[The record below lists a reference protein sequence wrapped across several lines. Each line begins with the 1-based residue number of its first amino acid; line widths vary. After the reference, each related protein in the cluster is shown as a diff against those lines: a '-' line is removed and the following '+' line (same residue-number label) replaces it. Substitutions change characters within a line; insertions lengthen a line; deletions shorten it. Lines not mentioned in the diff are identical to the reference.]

1 MAERVVLNNLKDS
14 EFNEAVETAV
24 RYLKSG
30 EVIIAAAEHG
40 YVYLADAFDK
50 DAVKAIHIL
59 RGDRT
64 NVVAQVFIGDIKVL
78 TGITARLTQEQD
90 NLLKAFWPG
99 LLSVTMK
106 SQLALSWDLGDE
118 RRLGKVNVR
127 LPNRKFLNAI
137 LLKTGPLAVAS
148 VALTGE
154 SAILDLKKLSIYE
167 SDIGVVFDEGQLASG
182 QLSTWIDISEN
193 EITVVRVGDISLEK
207 LRSIVPTISTPNL

>member
-24 RYLKSG
+24 RYIKSG

-78 TGITARLTQEQD
+78 TGISARLTQEQE
-90 NLLKAFWPG
+90 NLLNTFWPG

-137 LLKTGPLAVAS
+137 LLKTGPLAAAS

-154 SAILDLKKLSIYE
+154 SAILDLTKVSIYE
-167 SDIGVVFDEGQLASG
+167 SDIGVIFDEGQLESG
-182 QLSTWIDISEN
+182 QLSTWIDLSEN
-193 EITVVRVGDISLEK
+193 EITVVRVGDISLEQ

>member
-1 MAERVVLNNLKDS
+1 MLLINLKDS

-30 EVIIAAAEHG
+30 EVIVAAAEHG

-90 NLLKAFWPG
+90 NLLKTFWPG

-137 LLKTGPLAVAS
+137 LLKTGPLAAAS

-154 SAILDLKKLSIYE
+154 SAVLDLTKVSIYE
-167 SDIGVVFDEGQLASG
+167 SDIGVVFNEGQLASG
-182 QLSTWIDISEN
+182 QLSTWVDISEN
-193 EITVVRVGDISLEK
+193 EITVIRVGDISLEQ

>member
-1 MAERVVLNNLKDS
+1 MAERVLVDNLEDS
-14 EFNEAVETAV
+14 KFNEAVDTAV

-137 LLKTGPLAVAS
+137 LLKTGPLAAAS

-154 SAILDLKKLSIYE
+154 SAVLDLTKVSIYE
-167 SDIGVVFDEGQLASG
+167 SDIGVIFDEGQLESG
-182 QLSTWIDISEN
+182 QLSTWIDLSEN
-193 EITVVRVGDISLEK
+193 EITVIRVGDISLEQ

>member
-1 MAERVVLNNLKDS
+1 MAERVLLDNLDDS
-14 EFNEAVETAV
+14 KFNEAVDTAV
-24 RYLKSG
+24 RYIKSG

-78 TGITARLTQEQD
+78 TGITARLTQEHD
-90 NLLKAFWPG
+90 NLLRAFWPG

-154 SAILDLKKLSIYE
+154 SVVLDLTKVSIYE
-167 SDIGVVFDEGQLASG
+167 SDIGVIFDEGQLESG
-182 QLSTWIDISEN
+182 QLSTWIDLSEN
-193 EITVVRVGDISLEK
+193 VTTVIRVGDISLEQ

>member
-1 MAERVVLNNLKDS
+1 MAERVLLTNLKDS
-14 EFNEAVETAV
+14 EFNEAVDTAV

-50 DAVKAIHIL
+50 DAVKTIHIL

-64 NVVAQVFIGDIKVL
+64 SVVAQVFIGDIKVL
-78 TGITARLTQEQD
+78 TGITAGLTQEQE
-90 NLLKAFWPG
+90 NLLNAFWPG

-148 VALTGE
+148 AALTGQ

-167 SDIGVVFDEGQLASG
+167 SDIGVVFDEGQLESG

-207 LRSIVPTISTPNL
+207 LRSIVPTISTSNL

>member
-1 MAERVVLNNLKDS
+1 MAERVLLDNLDDS
-14 EFNEAVETAV
+14 KFNEAVDTAV
-24 RYLKSG
+24 RYIKSG

-90 NLLKAFWPG
+90 DLLKVFWPG

-137 LLKTGPLAVAS
+137 LLKTGPLAAAS

-154 SAILDLKKLSIYE
+154 SAILDLTKVSIYE
-167 SDIGVVFDEGQLASG
+167 SDIGVIFDEGKLESG
-182 QLSTWIDISEN
+182 QLSTWVDISEN
-193 EITVVRVGDISLEK
+193 EITVIRVGDISLEQ

>member
-1 MAERVVLNNLKDS
+1 MAERVLLDNLDDS
-14 EFNEAVETAV
+14 KFNEAVDTAV
-24 RYLKSG
+24 RYIKSG

-78 TGITARLTQEQD
+78 TGIIARLTQEQD

>member
-1 MAERVVLNNLKDS
+1 MAERVLLDNLDDS
-14 EFNEAVETAV
+14 KFNEAVDTAV

-154 SAILDLKKLSIYE
+154 SAILDLTKVSIYE
-167 SDIGVVFDEGQLASG
+167 SDIGVIFDEGQLESG
-182 QLSTWIDISEN
+182 QLSTWIDLSEN
-193 EITVVRVGDISLEK
+193 EITVIRVGDISLEQ

>member
-1 MAERVVLNNLKDS
+1 MAERVLLDNLDDS
-14 EFNEAVETAV
+14 KFNEAVDTAV

-78 TGITARLTQEQD
+78 TGITARLTQEHD
-90 NLLKAFWPG
+90 K
-99 LLSVTMK
+99 
-106 SQLALSWDLGDE
+106 LSWDLGDE

-137 LLKTGPLAVAS
+137 LLKTGPLAAAS

-154 SAILDLKKLSIYE
+154 SAILDLTKVSIYE
-167 SDIGVVFDEGQLASG
+167 SDIGVIFDEGQLESG
-182 QLSTWIDISEN
+182 QLSTWIDLSEN
-193 EITVVRVGDISLEK
+193 EITVIRVGDISLEQ

>member
-1 MAERVVLNNLKDS
+1 MAERVSLDNLEDS
-14 EFNEAVETAV
+14 KFNEAIDTAV
-24 RYLKSG
+24 RYIKSG

-59 RGDRT
+59 RGNRT
-64 NVVAQVFIGDIKVL
+64 NVVTQVFIGDIKVL
-78 TGITARLTQEQD
+78 SGITTRLTQEQD

-127 LPNRKFLNAI
+127 LPNRKFLNAV

-148 VALTGE
+148 VALTGKG
-154 SAILDLKKLSIYE
+154 AILDLKKLSIYE
-167 SDIGVVFDEGQLASG
+167 SDIGVIFDEGELESG

-193 EITVVRVGDISLEK
+193 EITVIRAGDISVEQ
-207 LRSIVPTISTPNL
+207 LRSIIPTITTPNL

>member
-1 MAERVVLNNLKDS
+1 MAERVLLDNLDDS
-14 EFNEAVETAV
+14 KFNEAVDTAV
-24 RYLKSG
+24 RYIKSG

-78 TGITARLTQEQD
+78 SGITARLTQEHD

-154 SAILDLKKLSIYE
+154 SAILDLKKVSIYE
-167 SDIGVVFDEGQLASG
+167 SDIGVIFDEGQLASG

>member
-78 TGITARLTQEQD
+78 TGISARLTQEQE
-90 NLLKAFWPG
+90 NLLNTFWPG

-137 LLKTGPLAVAS
+137 LLKTGPLAAAS

-154 SAILDLKKLSIYE
+154 SAILDLTKVPIYE
-167 SDIGVVFDEGQLASG
+167 SDIGVIFDEGKLESG
-182 QLSTWIDISEN
+182 QLSTWIDLSEN
-193 EITVVRVGDISLEK
+193 EITVVRVGDISLEQ

>member
-1 MAERVVLNNLKDS
+1 MAERVLLDTLDDS
-14 EFNEAVETAV
+14 KFNEAVDTAV
-24 RYLKSG
+24 RYIKSG

-90 NLLKAFWPG
+90 NLLKTFWPG

-137 LLKTGPLAVAS
+137 LLKTGPLAAAS

-154 SAILDLKKLSIYE
+154 SAILDLTKVSIYE
-167 SDIGVVFDEGQLASG
+167 SDIGVIFDEGQLESG
-182 QLSTWIDISEN
+182 QLSTWVDISEN
-193 EITVVRVGDISLEK
+193 EITVIRVGDISLEQ
-207 LRSIVPTISTPNL
+207 LRSIVPTISIPNL

>member
-1 MAERVVLNNLKDS
+1 MAERVLLDNLDDS
-14 EFNEAVETAV
+14 KFNEAVDTAV
-24 RYLKSG
+24 RYIKSG

-78 TGITARLTQEQD
+78 SGITARLTQEHD

-137 LLKTGPLAVAS
+137 LLKTGPLAAAS

-154 SAILDLKKLSIYE
+154 SAILDLTKLSIYE
-167 SDIGVVFDEGQLASG
+167 SDIGVIFDEGQLESG
-182 QLSTWIDISEN
+182 QLSTWIDLSEN
-193 EITVVRVGDISLEK
+193 EITVIRVGDISLEQ

>member
-1 MAERVVLNNLKDS
+1 MAERVLLDNLDDS
-14 EFNEAVETAV
+14 KFNEAVDTAV
-24 RYLKSG
+24 RYIKSG

-90 NLLKAFWPG
+90 DLLKAFWPG

-118 RRLGKVNVR
+118 RRLGKINVR

-137 LLKTGPLAVAS
+137 LLKTGPLAAAS

-154 SAILDLKKLSIYE
+154 SAILDLTKVSIYE
-167 SDIGVVFDEGQLASG
+167 SDIGVIFDEGQLESG
-182 QLSTWIDISEN
+182 QLSTWIDLSEN
-193 EITVVRVGDISLEK
+193 EITVIRVGDISLEQ

>member
-1 MAERVVLNNLKDS
+1 MAERVLLDNLDDS
-14 EFNEAVETAV
+14 KFNEAVDTAV
-24 RYLKSG
+24 RYIKSG

-90 NLLKAFWPG
+90 DLLKAFWPG

-154 SAILDLKKLSIYE
+154 SAILDLTKVSIYE
-167 SDIGVVFDEGQLASG
+167 SDIGVIFDEGKLESG
-182 QLSTWIDISEN
+182 QLSTWIDLSEN
-193 EITVVRVGDISLEK
+193 EITVIRVGDISLEQ
-207 LRSIVPTISTPNL
+207 LRSIVPTISTPKL

>member
-78 TGITARLTQEQD
+78 TGISARLTQEQE
-90 NLLKAFWPG
+90 NLLNTFWPG

-154 SAILDLKKLSIYE
+154 SAVLDLTKVSIYE
-167 SDIGVVFDEGQLASG
+167 SDIGVIFDEGKLESG
-182 QLSTWIDISEN
+182 QLSTWVDISEN
-193 EITVVRVGDISLEK
+193 EITVVRVGDISLEQ

>member
-1 MAERVVLNNLKDS
+1 MAERVLLDNLDDS
-14 EFNEAVETAV
+14 KFNEAVDTAV
-24 RYLKSG
+24 RYIKSG

-64 NVVAQVFIGDIKVL
+64 NVVTQVFIGDIKVL

-137 LLKTGPLAVAS
+137 LLKTGPLAAAS

-154 SAILDLKKLSIYE
+154 SAILDLTKVSIYE
-167 SDIGVVFDEGQLASG
+167 SDIGVIFDEGQLESG
-182 QLSTWIDISEN
+182 QLSTWIDLSEN
-193 EITVVRVGDISLEK
+193 EITVIRVGDISLEQ

>member
-1 MAERVVLNNLKDS
+1 MAERVLLTNLKDS
-14 EFNEAVETAV
+14 EFNEAVDTAV

-78 TGITARLTQEQD
+78 TGITAGLTQEQE
-90 NLLKAFWPG
+90 NLLNAFWPG

-137 LLKTGPLAVAS
+137 LLKTGPLAAAS
-148 VALTGE
+148 AALTGQ

-167 SDIGVVFDEGQLASG
+167 SDIGVVFDEGQLESG

>member
-1 MAERVVLNNLKDS
+1 MAERVLLDTLDDS
-14 EFNEAVETAV
+14 KFNEAVDTAV
-24 RYLKSG
+24 RYIKSG

-50 DAVKAIHIL
+50 DAVKTIHIL

-90 NLLKAFWPG
+90 NLLKTFWPG

-127 LPNRKFLNAI
+127 LPKRKFLNAI
-137 LLKTGPLAVAS
+137 LLKTGPLAAAS

-154 SAILDLKKLSIYE
+154 SAILDLTKLSIYE
-167 SDIGVVFDEGQLASG
+167 SDIGVIFDEGQLESG
-182 QLSTWIDISEN
+182 QLSTWVDISEN
-193 EITVVRVGDISLEK
+193 EITVIRVGDISLEQ

>member
-1 MAERVVLNNLKDS
+1 MAERVLLDNLEDS
-14 EFNEAVETAV
+14 KFNEAVDTAV

-148 VALTGE
+148 AALTGQ

-167 SDIGVVFDEGQLASG
+167 SDIGVVFDEGQLESG

>member
-1 MAERVVLNNLKDS
+1 MAERVLLDTLDDS
-14 EFNEAVETAV
+14 KFNEAVDTAV
-24 RYLKSG
+24 RYIKSG

-50 DAVKAIHIL
+50 DAVKTIHIL

-90 NLLKAFWPG
+90 NLLKTFWPG

-127 LPNRKFLNAI
+127 LPNRRFLNAI
-137 LLKTGPLAVAS
+137 LLKTGPLAAAS

-154 SAILDLKKLSIYE
+154 SAILDLTKLSIYE
-167 SDIGVVFDEGQLASG
+167 SDIGVIFDEGQLESG
-182 QLSTWIDISEN
+182 QLSTWVDLSEN
-193 EITVVRVGDISLEK
+193 EITVIRVGDISLEQ

>member
-40 YVYLADAFDK
+40 YIYLADAFDK

-78 TGITARLTQEQD
+78 TGISARLTQEQE
-90 NLLKAFWPG
+90 NLLNTFWPG

-137 LLKTGPLAVAS
+137 LLKTGPLAAAS

-154 SAILDLKKLSIYE
+154 GAILDLKKLSIYE
-167 SDIGVVFDEGQLASG
+167 SDIGVIFDEGQLESG

-193 EITVVRVGDISLEK
+193 EITVVRVGDISLEQ

>member
-1 MAERVVLNNLKDS
+1 MAERVLLDNLDDS
-14 EFNEAVETAV
+14 KFNEAVDTAV
-24 RYLKSG
+24 RYIKSG

-137 LLKTGPLAVAS
+137 LLKTGPLAAAS

-154 SAILDLKKLSIYE
+154 SAVLDLTKVSIYE
-167 SDIGVVFDEGQLASG
+167 SDIGVIFDEGQLESG
-182 QLSTWIDISEN
+182 QLSTWVDISEN
-193 EITVVRVGDISLEK
+193 EITVIRVGDISLEQ

>member
-78 TGITARLTQEQD
+78 TGISARLTQEQE
-90 NLLKAFWPG
+90 NLLNTFWPG

-137 LLKTGPLAVAS
+137 LLKTGPLAAAS

-154 SAILDLKKLSIYE
+154 SAILDLTKVSIYE
-167 SDIGVVFDEGQLASG
+167 SDIGVIFDEGKLESG
-182 QLSTWIDISEN
+182 QLSTWVDISEN
-193 EITVVRVGDISLEK
+193 EITVIRVGDISLEQ

>member
-1 MAERVVLNNLKDS
+1 MAERVLVDNLDDS
-14 EFNEAVETAV
+14 KFNEAVDTAV
-24 RYLKSG
+24 RYIKSG

-90 NLLKAFWPG
+90 NLLKTFWPG

-137 LLKTGPLAVAS
+137 LLKTGPLAAAS

-154 SAILDLKKLSIYE
+154 SAILDLTKVSIYE
-167 SDIGVVFDEGQLASG
+167 SDIGVIFDEGQLESG
-182 QLSTWIDISEN
+182 QLSTWIDLSEN
-193 EITVVRVGDISLEK
+193 EITVIRVGDISLEQ

>member
-1 MAERVVLNNLKDS
+1 MAERVLLDNLDDS
-14 EFNEAVETAV
+14 KFNEAVDTAV
-24 RYLKSG
+24 RYIKSG

-78 TGITARLTQEQD
+78 SGITARLTQEHD

-106 SQLALSWDLGDE
+106 SQLVLSWDLGDE

-154 SAILDLKKLSIYE
+154 SAILDLTKVSIYE
-167 SDIGVVFDEGQLASG
+167 SDIGVIFDEGKLESG

>member
-14 EFNEAVETAV
+14 EFDDAVETAV

-30 EVIIAAAEHG
+30 EVIVVAAEHG

-64 NVVAQVFIGDIKVL
+64 NVLSQVFISDIKVL
-78 TGITARLTQEQD
+78 TGITARLTQEQE
-90 NLLKAFWPG
+90 NLLNAFWPG

-137 LLKTGPLAVAS
+137 LLKTGPLAAAS
-148 VALTGE
+148 AALTGQ

-167 SDIGVVFDEGQLASG
+167 SDIGVVFDEGQLESG

>member
-1 MAERVVLNNLKDS
+1 MAERVLLDNLEDS
-14 EFNEAVETAV
+14 KFNVAVDTAV

-78 TGITARLTQEQD
+78 SGITARLTQEHD

-127 LPNRKFLNAI
+127 LPNRKFLNTI
-137 LLKTGPLAVAS
+137 LLKTGPLAAAS

-154 SAILDLKKLSIYE
+154 SAVLDLTKVSIYE
-167 SDIGVVFDEGQLASG
+167 SDIGVIFDEGQLESG
-182 QLSTWIDISEN
+182 QLSTWIDLSEN
-193 EITVVRVGDISLEK
+193 EITVIRVGDISLEQ

>member
-1 MAERVVLNNLKDS
+1 MAERVLVDNLEDS
-14 EFNEAVETAV
+14 KFNEAVDTAV

-167 SDIGVVFDEGQLASG
+167 SDIGVIFDEGQLASG

-193 EITVVRVGDISLEK
+193 EITAVRVGDISLEK

>member
-1 MAERVVLNNLKDS
+1 MAERVLLDNLDDS
-14 EFNEAVETAV
+14 KFNEAVDTAV

-78 TGITARLTQEQD
+78 SGITARLTQEHD

-127 LPNRKFLNAI
+127 LPNRKFLNTI

-167 SDIGVVFDEGQLASG
+167 SDIGVIFDEGQLESG
-182 QLSTWIDISEN
+182 QLSTWIDLSEN
-193 EITVVRVGDISLEK
+193 EITVIRVGDISLEQ

>member
-1 MAERVVLNNLKDS
+1 MAERVLLDNLDDS
-14 EFNEAVETAV
+14 KFNEAVDTAV
-24 RYLKSG
+24 RYIKSG

-90 NLLKAFWPG
+90 NLLKTFWPG

-137 LLKTGPLAVAS
+137 LLKTGPLAAAS

-154 SAILDLKKLSIYE
+154 SAVLDLTKVSIYE
-167 SDIGVVFDEGQLASG
+167 SDIGVVFNEGQLASG
-182 QLSTWIDISEN
+182 QLSTWVDISEN
-193 EITVVRVGDISLEK
+193 EITVIRVGDISLEQ

>member
-78 TGITARLTQEQD
+78 TGITARLTQEHD
-90 NLLKAFWPG
+90 NLLRAFWPG

-154 SAILDLKKLSIYE
+154 SVVLDLTKVSIYE
-167 SDIGVVFDEGQLASG
+167 SDIGVIFDEGQLESG
-182 QLSTWIDISEN
+182 QLSTWIDLSEN
-193 EITVVRVGDISLEK
+193 EITVVRVGDISLEQ

>member
-1 MAERVVLNNLKDS
+1 MAERVLLDTLDDS
-14 EFNEAVETAV
+14 KFNEAVDTAV
-24 RYLKSG
+24 RYIKSG

-78 TGITARLTQEQD
+78 TGITARLTQEHD

-137 LLKTGPLAVAS
+137 LLKTGPLAAAS

-154 SAILDLKKLSIYE
+154 SAILDLTKVSIYE
-167 SDIGVVFDEGQLASG
+167 SDIGVIFDEGQLESG
-182 QLSTWIDISEN
+182 QLSTWIDLSEN
-193 EITVVRVGDISLEK
+193 EITVIRVGDISLEQ

>member
-1 MAERVVLNNLKDS
+1 MAERVLLDNLDDS
-14 EFNEAVETAV
+14 KFNEAVDTAV
-24 RYLKSG
+24 RYIKSG

-64 NVVAQVFIGDIKVL
+64 NVVAQVFIGDLKVL
-78 TGITARLTQEQD
+78 TGITARLTQEHD
-90 NLLKAFWPG
+90 NLLRAFWPG

-154 SAILDLKKLSIYE
+154 SVVLDLTKVSIYE
-167 SDIGVVFDEGQLASG
+167 SDIGVIFDEGQLESG
-182 QLSTWIDISEN
+182 QLSTWIDLSEN
-193 EITVVRVGDISLEK
+193 ETTVIRVGDISLEQ

>member
-1 MAERVVLNNLKDS
+1 MAERVLLDNLEDS
-14 EFNEAVETAV
+14 KFNEAVDTAV
-24 RYLKSG
+24 RYIKSG

-90 NLLKAFWPG
+90 NLLKTFWPG

-127 LPNRKFLNAI
+127 LPNRKFLNTI
-137 LLKTGPLAVAS
+137 LLKTGPLAAAS

-154 SAILDLKKLSIYE
+154 SAVLDLTKVSIYE

-182 QLSTWIDISEN
+182 QLSTWVDISEN
-193 EITVVRVGDISLEK
+193 EITVIRVGDISLEQ

>member
-1 MAERVVLNNLKDS
+1 MAERVLLDNLDDS
-14 EFNEAVETAV
+14 KFNEAVDTAV
-24 RYLKSG
+24 RYIKSG

-137 LLKTGPLAVAS
+137 LLKTGPLAAAS

-154 SAILDLKKLSIYE
+154 SAILDLTKVSIYE
-167 SDIGVVFDEGQLASG
+167 SDIGVIFDEGQLESG

-193 EITVVRVGDISLEK
+193 EITVIRVGDISLEQ

>member
-1 MAERVVLNNLKDS
+1 MAERVLIDNLDDS
-14 EFNEAVETAV
+14 KFNEAVDTAV

-193 EITVVRVGDISLEK
+193 EVTVVRVGDISLEQ

>member
-1 MAERVVLNNLKDS
+1 MAERVLLDTLDDS
-14 EFNEAVETAV
+14 KFNEAVDTAV
-24 RYLKSG
+24 RYIKSG

-90 NLLKAFWPG
+90 DLLKAFWPG
-99 LLSVTMK
+99 LLSITMK

-137 LLKTGPLAVAS
+137 LLKTGPLAAAS

-154 SAILDLKKLSIYE
+154 SAILDLTKVSIYE
-167 SDIGVVFDEGQLASG
+167 SDIGVIFDEGQLESG
-182 QLSTWIDISEN
+182 QLSTWIDLSEN
-193 EITVVRVGDISLEK
+193 EITVIRVGDISLEQ

>member
-1 MAERVVLNNLKDS
+1 MAERVSLDNLEDS
-14 EFNEAVETAV
+14 KFNEAIDTAV
-24 RYLKSG
+24 RYIKSG

-50 DAVKAIHIL
+50 EAVKAIHIL
-59 RGDRT
+59 RGNRT
-64 NVVAQVFIGDIKVL
+64 NVVTQVFIGDIKVL
-78 TGITARLTQEQD
+78 SGITKRLTQEQD

-127 LPNRKFLNAI
+127 LPNRKFLNAV

-148 VALTGE
+148 VALTGKG
-154 SAILDLKKLSIYE
+154 AILDLKKLSIYE
-167 SDIGVVFDEGQLASG
+167 SDIGVIFDEGELESG

-193 EITVVRVGDISLEK
+193 EITVIRVGDISLEQ